1 VGKSLNGRQG
11 AKSRT
16 ESENGYLSIPTFN
29 LKLGSFSYFYSKNI
43 QKKKKK
49 REKETF
55 FVFLSLFLLKGLVY
69 FCNNSDYG
77 LNELIY
83 YAEIN
88 VVCINLFSAL
98 SFDTLF

>member
-43 QKKKKK
+43 QKKKRKEKK
-49 REKETF
+49 K
-55 FVFLSLFLLKGLVY
+55 LFLCFSLY
-69 FCNNSDYG
+69 F
-77 LNELIY
+77 
-83 YAEIN
+83 
-88 VVCINLFSAL
+88 F
-98 SFDTLF
+98 